1 MENGGITAVG
11 VFRKHLPGS
20 NSIKSKYVTIVKT
33 REELD
38 LEEAAAA
45 EMSEEEEIVS
55 NIIVPAKP
63 AISVNDL
70 TAMAEKLKIG
80 KKQAK

>member
-38 LEEAAAA
+38 QEEAEEAAAG
-45 EMSEEEEIVS
+45 EMSDEEIES
-55 NIIVPAKP
+55 NIIVPAKH
-63 AISVNDL
+63 
-70 TAMAEKLKIG
+70 
-80 KKQAK
+80 

>member
-38 LEEAAAA
+38 QEEAEESARQA
-45 EMSEEEEIVS
+45 EMSDEEVEN
-55 NIIVPAKP
+55 NIIVPAKHHS
-63 AISVNDL
+63 ISVNDL
-70 TAMAEKLKIG
+70 T
-80 KKQAK
+80 